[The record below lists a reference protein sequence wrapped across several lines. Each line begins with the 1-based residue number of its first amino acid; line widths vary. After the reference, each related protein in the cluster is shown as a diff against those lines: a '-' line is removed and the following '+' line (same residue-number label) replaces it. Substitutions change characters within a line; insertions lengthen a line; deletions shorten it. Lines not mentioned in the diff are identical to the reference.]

1 MLSDSNTYTIET
13 KKTLVK
19 LQKRSNDLVKRLF
32 EEGVITEYQRKKMIQ
47 YNCQMSRIYALPKIH
62 KGKTTAE
69 IPLRPIVSTIDG
81 PASQLAILLDDIL
94 KPLAESE
101 FDIKNSIEFTDKLK
115 GVKLTEDEIL
125 ASLDIIT
132 LFPNT
137 PMNEVK
143 TIILKRWDEVRE
155 QTKMSQQLFT
165 DIFDFV
171 TKEAAVFT
179 WNETTYTQ
187 KHGCEYGSEHQSNIC
202 SDSSE

>member
-1 MLSDSNTYTIET
+1 M
-13 KKTLVK
+13 
-19 LQKRSNDLVKRLF
+19 
-32 EEGVITEYQRKKMIQ
+32 
-47 YNCQMSRIYALPKIH
+47 
-62 KGKTTAE
+62 
-69 IPLRPIVSTIDG
+69 RPIVSTIDG

-101 FDIKNSIEFTDKLK
+101 FDIKYSIEFTDKLK

-179 WNETTYTQ
+179 WNETTYPQT
-187 KHGCEYGSEHQSNIC
+187 HGCAMGVNTSPTFAAIAVNELLKNVIKKLPYTPKIITKYEAIR
-202 SDSSE
+202 